1 MLPKRLFVIV
11 TATMLLFAACECH
24 ALVVDGNRIM
34 DQDMG
39 ENLCALTFDDGPSN
53 FTPHLLDMLKDYGIP
68 ATFFMLGSNARR
80 LPGVVR
86 RVAAEG
92 HEIGNHTFSH
102 PNLHRLSLE
111 QQKEQIGL
119 TESIFREIGVTSLY
133 MRPPY
138 GNYDERTIAILKEH
152 GLKLIMWS
160 MDSNDWKSL
169 PADYS
174 KLRST
179 RGTIYENGNLRG
191 VFLFHDIHK
200 STVDDL
206 PRIIANLRAGGC
218 QRFVTMSEYLAGV
231 LDDEPGM
238 LMTRRTPKTEH
249 AALEKPDQEAQN
261 ALGDIPLA
269 RCSRP
274 FGQPEQVAHIADDA
288 READDKKLDE
298 THPVILTSKP
308 IG

>member
-1 MLPKRLFVIV
+1 MLPKRLMVIV
-11 TATMLLFAACECH
+11 TATMLLFAVCECQ
-24 ALVVDGNRIM
+24 AMVVDGNRIM

-80 LPGVVR
+80 LPAVVR

-92 HEIGNHTFSH
+92 HEIGNHTYSH
-102 PNLHRLSLE
+102 PNLHRLNLE

-119 TESIFREIGVTSLY
+119 TEAIFREIGVTSLY

-138 GNYDERTIAILKEH
+138 GNYDERTIKIIKEH

-160 MDSNDWKSL
+160 MDSFDWKRL
-169 PADYS
+169 PEDYS

-179 RGTIYENGNLRG
+179 RGTVYENGNLRG

-238 LMTRRTPKTEH
+238 LMTRRPLKTRQATAEN
-249 AALEKPDQEAQN
+249 ASQEPE

-274 FGQPEQVAHIADDA
+274 FGQHEQVAHIADDA
-288 READDKKLDE
+288 RPAEAEDKKADKAS
-298 THPVILTSKP
+298 PVTAKP
-308 IG
+308 VG

>member
-1 MLPKRLFVIV
+1 MAAMLVFV
-11 TATMLLFAACECH
+11 ACDSH

-53 FTPHLLDMLKDYGIP
+53 FTPHLLDMLKEYGIP
-68 ATFFMLGSNARR
+68 ATFFMLGRNARR
-80 LPGVVR
+80 LPGIVR
-86 RVAAEG
+86 RVEEEG

-102 PNLHRLSLE
+102 PNLHRLSYE
-111 QQKEQIGL
+111 QQKEQIAQ
-119 TESIFREIGVTSLY
+119 TEAIFKDIGVTSLY

-138 GNYDERTIAILKEH
+138 GNYDERTLAILEEH

-160 MDSNDWKSL
+160 LDSNDWKRL

-179 RGTIYENGNLRG
+179 RGTVYENGNLRG

-238 LMTRRTPKTEH
+238 LMTRRPAKTQH
-249 AALEKPDQEAQN
+249 AALESEKTEA
-261 ALGDIPLA
+261 ALADLPLA

-274 FGQPEQVAHIADDA
+274 FNKPEQVAHIDDSLGS
-288 READDKKLDE
+288 EVEDE
-298 THPVILTSKP
+298 DLEEGKAVMPSPV
-308 IG
+308 G

>member
-1 MLPKRLFVIV
+1 MLPKRLFAIV
-11 TATMLLFAACECH
+11 TVAMLLFATHECN

-53 FTPHLLDMLKDYGIP
+53 FTPHLLDMLRDYGIP

-102 PNLHRLSLE
+102 PNLHHLSFE

-119 TESIFREIGVTSLY
+119 TESIFRKIGVTSLY

-138 GNYDERTIAILKEH
+138 GNYDERTIEILREH

-160 MDSNDWKSL
+160 MDSKDWKHL

-179 RGTIYENGNLRG
+179 RGTVYENGNLRG

-238 LMTRRTPKTEH
+238 LMTRHPPKTGH
-249 AALEKPDQEAQN
+249 AALGKPDNASQN
-261 ALGDIPLA
+261 SLGDIPLA

-274 FGQPEQVAHIADDA
+274 FDQPEQVAHNADDT
-288 READDKKLDE
+288 READAKKVDE
-298 THPVILTSKP
+298 AMPVVLTPKP
-308 IG
+308 VG